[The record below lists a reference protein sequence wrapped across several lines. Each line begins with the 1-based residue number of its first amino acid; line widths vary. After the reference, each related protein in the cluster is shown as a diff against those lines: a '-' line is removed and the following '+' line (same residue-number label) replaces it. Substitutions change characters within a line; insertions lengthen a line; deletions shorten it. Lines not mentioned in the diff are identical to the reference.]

1 MSNICTATKGQGVTV
16 YTIGFEVPENGT
28 AETELRNCASS
39 VVNYYRASGVSIS
52 DAFGSIASNV
62 QNLRLTQ

>member
-1 MSNICTATKGQGVTV
+1 MA
-16 YTIGFEVPENGT
+16 IGFEVPENGT

-39 VVNYYRASGVSIS
+39 VINYYRASGVNIS